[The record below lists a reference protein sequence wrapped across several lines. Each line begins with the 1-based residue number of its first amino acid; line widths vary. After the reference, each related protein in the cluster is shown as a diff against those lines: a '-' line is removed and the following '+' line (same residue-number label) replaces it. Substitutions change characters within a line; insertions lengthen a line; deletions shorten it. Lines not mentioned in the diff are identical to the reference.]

1 MIRRA
6 MRSLEPEEYEGR
18 DMHMTETASDGND
31 RVEAKCPYLVDY
43 QPLSPDELQDPYPTF
58 RWARK
63 SAPVFYSDV
72 SHTPGVGIW
81 SIARHDDILAALRDT
96 ETFSSA
102 GQRSPARPPEH
113 VRHRMPD
120 YPWATTVLTQ
130 DGQEHKRS
138 RRILQAPFTPQS
150 VRAREGAVRAIM
162 DRLVSQVGDSG
173 NMDFLS
179 QIAFPLSLGTISE
192 AIGFP
197 EDRFEDLKRWVSVAF
212 SVIGNALTDEKE
224 LGEANETVADFY
236 EFMVELVQ
244 DRLGHP
250 RDDYLSAMV
259 QTTAPDGSPEP
270 TSTLVRSVF
279 TLIVAGFETTAQAM
293 SLGLWQLLSNR
304 EQWQLLLEDR
314 SLIPGAVEEMLRYRS
329 MVQRLF
335 RTVTRDV
342 DVAGVTIPQ
351 GSLVAL
357 LVASSHR
364 DTDAYANADDLDIRR
379 RSNTHLAFGR
389 GAHFC
394 VGAPL
399 ARLEINV
406 MLESM
411 LRAFPS
417 LRLADGFRP
426 EWLPDIRMAILR
438 HLPLCWDV
446 NSDGS

>member
-1 MIRRA
+1 MK
-6 MRSLEPEEYEGR
+6 SLEPDEYEGL
-18 DMHMTETASDGND
+18 DMQRTETASDSSKAD
-31 RVEAKCPYLVDY
+31 EVTCPYLADY
-43 QPLSPDELQDPYPTF
+43 QPLSPGELQDPYPTF
-58 RWARK
+58 RWARNN
-63 SAPVFYSDV
+63 APVFYADV
-72 SHTPGVGIW
+72 SHTPGLGMW
-81 SIARHDDILAALRDT
+81 SIARHNDILAALRDT

-102 GQRSPARPPEH
+102 GQRSPATPPDH
-113 VRHRMPD
+113 IRHRMPD

-150 VRAREGAVRAIM
+150 VRAREGVVRAIM
-162 DRLVSQVGDSG
+162 DRLVSQVGESG
-173 NMDFLS
+173 RMDFLS

-197 EDRFEDLKRWVSVAF
+197 EDRFDDLTRWVSVAF
-212 SVIGNALTDEKE
+212 SVIGNALTDEKDVSD
-224 LGEANETVADFY
+224 AIETVADFY
-236 EFMVELVQ
+236 EFMTELVA
-244 DRLGHP
+244 DRLSNP
-250 RDDYLSAMV
+250 RDDYLSVMV

-270 TSTLVRSVF
+270 ISTLVRSVF

-304 EQWQLLLEDR
+304 EQWQLLLADH

-335 RTVTRDV
+335 RTTTRDV

-357 LVASSHR
+357 LVSSSHR
-364 DTDAYANADDLDIRR
+364 DNDSYANAEDFDIRR

-411 LRAFPS
+411 LKAFPS
-417 LRLADGFRP
+417 LRLADGPSP
-426 EWLPDIRMAILR
+426 ELLPDIRMAILR
-438 HLPLCWDV
+438 QLSLCWDV
-446 NSDGS
+446 NSDAS

>member
-1 MIRRA
+1 
-6 MRSLEPEEYEGR
+6 
-18 DMHMTETASDGND
+18 MHTTEAASDGDD
-31 RVEAKCPYLVDY
+31 RTEAKCPHLVDY
-43 QPLSPDELQDPYPTF
+43 QPLSPDELQDPYPMF
-58 RWARK
+58 RWARN

-72 SHTPGVGIW
+72 SHTPGVGMW

-113 VRHRMPD
+113 IRHRMPD

-150 VRAREGAVRAIM
+150 VRAREGAVLAIM

-173 NMDFLS
+173 SMDFVS

-197 EDRFEDLKRWVSVAF
+197 EDRFEDLTRWVSVAF

-224 LGEANETVADFY
+224 RSEANETVADFY
-236 EFMVELVQ
+236 EFIVELVE
-244 DRLGHP
+244 DRLSHP

-259 QTTAPDGSPEP
+259 QTAAPDGSPEP
-270 TSTLVRSVF
+270 TATLVRSVF

-304 EQWQLLLEDR
+304 EQWQLLLTDH

-342 DVAGVTIPQ
+342 DVAGVTIPA

-357 LVASSHR
+357 LVSSSHR
-364 DTDAYANADDLDIRR
+364 DNDAYANADGFDIRR

-399 ARLEINV
+399 ARLEIKV

-411 LRAFPS
+411 LKAFPS
-417 LRLADGFRP
+417 LRLGDGFCP
-426 EWLPDIRMAILR
+426 ELLPDIRMAILR
-438 HLPLCWDV
+438 HLSLCWDV
-446 NSDGS
+446 TSDGS